1 MDEAKKNEF
10 TQRIGRANKTEMIVV
25 VYDIALEYALD
36 AKEAFAKS
44 DMEAFARSLTDVRKC
59 VDNLIDAL
67 NFDIDI
73 SNQLFA
79 LYNYIKKC
87 LLSSRIDKNEKGLD
101 DSVKLLTDM
110 KEIFVEL
117 AKQDSSAPVSESGE
131 HVVTGMT
138 YGRGVLNDSVVN
150 SDPGRGFS
158 V

>member
-1 MDEAKKNEF
+1 MDEARKNEF
-10 TQRIGRANKTEMIVV
+10 TQRIGKANKTEMIVV
-25 VYDIALEYALD
+25 VYDIALAYSQD
-36 AKEAFAKS
+36 AKDAFAAG
-44 DMEAFARSLTDVRKC
+44 DMESFSESLTNVRKC

-87 LLSSRIDKNEKGLD
+87 LLGSRLDKNEKGLD
-101 DSVKLLTDM
+101 DSIKLLTDM

-117 AKQDSSAPVSESGE
+117 AKQDTSGPLSETTE

-138 YGRGVLNDSVVN
+138 YGRGILNESVVN
-150 SDPGRGFS
+150 TDPGRGFS